1 MPGTKEHCGENS
13 ASHSPSTMTSEPVAQ
28 CRSAEFDAV
37 AANYRQMVDESVG
50 ITGENS
56 DYFAAYKANYIT
68 RRVAS
73 RHASGKILDYGCG
86 VGLLARHL
94 KRCLPGMRVDGFD
107 VSESSLEQI
116 EPELRS
122 QGIFTSS
129 VERLGRDYGL
139 VVMANVLH
147 HVKPEERRAVIAEAA
162 WHLNSGGKLVIFEHN
177 PLNPLT
183 RWAVSHCPF
192 DEDAILLPSKEVREL
207 CSPNLQLSSTDY
219 IVFFPRWL
227 AWLRPFEGLLGW
239 CPVGAQHA
247 TTVCKS
253 P

>member
-1 MPGTKEHCGENS
+1 MSGTKEHCDGSS
-13 ASHSPSTMTSEPVAQ
+13 ASETEARYQ
-28 CRSAEFDAV
+28 RAEFDIV

-94 KRCLPGMRVDGFD
+94 KRCLPGMQLDGFD
-107 VSESSLEQI
+107 VSETSLEQI
-116 EPELRS
+116 EPGLRS

-129 VERLGRDYGL
+129 LEKLGRDYDVIVL
-139 VVMANVLH
+139 ANVLH
-147 HVKPEERRAVIAEAA
+147 HVKPEERRALIEEAVSRLA
-162 WHLNSGGKLVIFEHN
+162 PGGKMVIVEHN

-183 RWAVSHCPF
+183 RWAVSRCPF
-192 DEDAILLPSKEVREL
+192 DEGVTLLPANEVRSL
-207 CSPNLQLSSTDY
+207 CTDPLRFSQTDY
-219 IVFFPRWL
+219 IVFFPQWL
-227 AWLRPFEGLLGW
+227 SWVRPFERFLGW
-239 CPVGAQHA
+239 CPAGAQHA
-247 TTVCKS
+247 TVACR
-253 P
+253 